1 MFKIEIT
8 KSVIIA
14 KREKKLLFVY
24 ESTGPVKIIEN
35 IHAATV

>member
-1 MFKIEIT
+1 MD
-8 KSVIIA
+8 VIIA
-14 KREKKLLFVY
+14 KREKLLFVY